1 MISIIQRTTAS
12 LVLYGV
18 NFNTCMYVPQL
29 IVFLEK
35 KVFFFFKFFTNNIIS
50 VESAKVAVIIILKG
64 HNGQTY
70 QPNDSEEIVTYS
82 TNRMGRI
89 IRFNS

>member
-1 MISIIQRTTAS
+1 MDVVLVGVLVQFGSCITTFPSHLYFTPDYGIHSKLSTIISIIQRTTAS

-35 KVFFFFKFFTNNIIS
+35 KFFFFQFFY
-50 VESAKVAVIIILKG
+50 K
-64 HNGQTY
+64 
-70 QPNDSEEIVTYS
+70 
-82 TNRMGRI
+82 
-89 IRFNS
+89 